1 MGQKMK
7 ITLTAVPK
15 LLSSFF
21 IDVEAIANDES
32 IMNYAQ
38 RMKEFIF
45 GKETMKCAALMDLDL
60 FNLVLY
66 KGVPFR
72 DIVIEKI
79 KYIRNVNTE
88 NLLTAILICYLY
100 KGKHVRVI
108 PLSKSGEGI
117 IIGEPT
123 LLRLSIID
131 TETDYKR
138 INRKLDKKY
147 EKNCRKN
154 YEPEKSFER
163 YFDTIQMAVVKYYM
177 KQAINNKEFIDKV
190 NFRRFSTGLR
200 LNNRPANIDD
210 INNLLRKRKNMTFI
224 DLTDSSSRI
233 NLSALYTVVFK
244 KVRLNDIYDSEKV
257 FESSSVNEEIYSKAA
272 SEFINIIYNG
282 NGIEISDV
290 LVKMAEGFSKIEM
303 PVLTP
308 GKLNDIIENF
318 NIIYAAAA
326 ISHKFDKAFTEH
338 EMLKKNMR
346 HRMIDNYWN
355 VYCNIIQ
362 FKKLGS
368 VVAFCYLL
376 ANLDLNKYRDNISYS
391 EEVLNEF
398 AEAEKAVKEINKEV
412 HGL

>member
-1 MGQKMK
+1 MK

-66 KGVPFR
+66 KGMPFR

-79 KYIRNVNTE
+79 KYLRNVNTE

-108 PLSKSGEGI
+108 PLSKSGESI

-138 INRKLDKKY
+138 INKRLDKKY
-147 EKNCRKN
+147 EKNSRRN
-154 YEPEKSFER
+154 YEPEKSFQR

-257 FESSSVNEEIYSKAA
+257 FDSNSVNEEIYSKAA

>member
-1 MGQKMK
+1 
-7 ITLTAVPK
+7 
-15 LLSSFF
+15 
-21 IDVEAIANDES
+21 
-32 IMNYAQ
+32 
-38 RMKEFIF
+38 
-45 GKETMKCAALMDLDL
+45 
-60 FNLVLY
+60 
-66 KGVPFR
+66 
-72 DIVIEKI
+72 
-79 KYIRNVNTE
+79 
-88 NLLTAILICYLY
+88 
-100 KGKHVRVI
+100 
-108 PLSKSGEGI
+108 
-117 IIGEPT
+117 
-123 LLRLSIID
+123 
-131 TETDYKR
+131 
-138 INRKLDKKY
+138 
-147 EKNCRKN
+147 
-154 YEPEKSFER
+154 
-163 YFDTIQMAVVKYYM
+163 
-177 KQAINNKEFIDKV
+177 NKEFIDKV

-398 AEAEKAVKEINKEV
+398 VEAEKAVKEINKEV

>member
-1 MGQKMK
+1 MK

-32 IMNYAQ
+32 IINYAQ

-45 GKETMKCAALMDLDL
+45 GRETMKCAALMDLDL
-60 FNLVLY
+60 FDLVLY
-66 KGVPFR
+66 KGMSFR
-72 DIVIEKI
+72 DIVIERI
-79 KYIRNVNTE
+79 KNYTHVNKE
-88 NLLTAILICYLY
+88 NLMTAILICYLY
-100 KGKHVRVI
+100 KGKHIRII
-108 PLSKSGEGI
+108 PLSKSGESI
-117 IIGEPT
+117 IIGEPE

-131 TETDYKR
+131 TQTDYNR
-138 INRKLDKKY
+138 INRRLDKKY
-147 EKNCRKN
+147 GRNRRRN
-154 YEPEKSFER
+154 YEPEKSFIR
-163 YFDTIQMAVVKYYM
+163 YSDTIQMAVVKYYM
-177 KQAINNKEFIDKV
+177 KQAINNKEFMDKL

-200 LNNRPANIDD
+200 LNNRPADIED
-210 INNLLRKRKNMTFI
+210 INNLLRKRRNMTFI

-244 KVRLNDIYDSEKV
+244 KVGLSDIYDSKKV
-257 FESSSVNEEIYSKAA
+257 FEPSSVSEEVYSRAA

-282 NGIEISDV
+282 NGIEISDI

-338 EMLKKNMR
+338 EMLKKSMR

-362 FKKLGS
+362 FKKFGS

-376 ANLDLNKYRDNISYS
+376 ANLDLNKYRDDISYS
-391 EEVLNEF
+391 EEVMNEF